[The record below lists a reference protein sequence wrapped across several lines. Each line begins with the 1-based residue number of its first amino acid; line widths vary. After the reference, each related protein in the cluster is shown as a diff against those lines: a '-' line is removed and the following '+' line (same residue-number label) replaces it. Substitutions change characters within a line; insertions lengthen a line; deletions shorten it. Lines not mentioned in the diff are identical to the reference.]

1 MNDRPVEI
9 YWQSGT
15 SAELQSVCEEIPKN
29 GAQVKHTYWHFTW
42 KNWYWNKILE
52 QIETFKP
59 NLHLNAICNT
69 IVLLR
74 MTYILFFLD
83 MSWISELSK
92 MHRLC
97 FLIVFIL
104 AEGNDWKIV
113 WTNNMQSLYIIDT
126 YIKCM
131 RTVECMLIG
140 KQCLNPKIVGNLEI
154 PSRTLVM
161 LTIVQKFGVQHIFL
175 FSFFWKI
182 FVVVKLI
189 KKKW

>member
-1 MNDRPVEI
+1 MNDRPVERN
-9 YWQSGT
+9 WQSGA

-29 GAQVKHTYWHFTW
+29 GAQVKHTYISHGKTDIETIFA
-42 KNWYWNKILE
+42 

-154 PSRTLVM
+154 PSRTLVI